1 MADLGTR
8 APSLTRRRLLIGGG
22 AAAGLIVAWAVW
34 PRDYPLNIVAGKDEA
49 VINAFLKIG
58 ADGRVTVVVP
68 QAEMGQ
74 GVYTSLP
81 QILADELGADW
92 RMVGVEPAPVHPAY
106 INRAIIGEVVEDS
119 LPGWLH
125 GVGLRVGNEV
135 GRRMGL
141 QLTGGSTSVRA
152 FDLPLREAGATARTL
167 LAMAAAARWD
177 VDWRVCEARDNQ
189 ISHAGN
195 HIGFGAL
202 ATEAAMLTPPAQIM
216 LRTDGERQLTG
227 RSLPRL
233 DTPAKVDGTALFGA
247 DIRLPNMVFASV
259 RSGPPGSRLDRFVHD
274 GARGVRGLLAVVDE
288 PGWVAAVATDWW
300 AAERALPLLKPVFA
314 HGAMP
319 DAAAI
324 DKALADALT
333 SGDDKAFVDIGGA
346 QGRIDGSGATV
357 IRAEFAV
364 PPVIHAPMETLTAT
378 ARFRDD
384 RLELWLPSQ
393 SISFTRAAVARA
405 LGLKEDHIAVYQ
417 TLIGGGFGRK
427 IEVDAAVQVATIAR
441 RVGRPVQLIWSRLQ
455 DSIAS
460 YPRPPA
466 RARLAATLDADKM
479 IAAWDATIAAP
490 AAGGEMMG
498 RLTGRDGGGSAEA
511 GAVEGALPPYAMPAV
526 RIAHAPTVIGVPS
539 GIWRSVAHSYT
550 AFFTECFVDEL
561 ATAAALDPLSFRLR
575 LLADQPRHAEA
586 LKTAASLGGYAPGS
600 SETAQGLA
608 LHACFGSI
616 VAMMA
621 EVDPDLSDGVRVRR
635 LVCAADCGRII
646 NPDIVRQQLE
656 GGVIWGLA
664 AAMTGKLNYRDGL
677 PEERNFDGFALP
689 ILADMPEI
697 EIHLIDSGEAPGGV
711 GEIAVPP
718 VAPAIANALFV
729 AGGKRIRN
737 LPIAG
742 QTLI

>member
-1 MADLGTR
+1 MAEPGMR
-8 APSLTRRRLLIGGG
+8 APALTRRRLLVGGG
-22 AAAGLIVAWAVW
+22 AAAGLVVAWAAW
-34 PRDYPLNIVAGKDEA
+34 PRDYPLNIVAGKGET
-49 VINAFLKIG
+49 VVNAFLKIG
-58 ADGRVTVVVP
+58 TDGRVTVVVP

-92 RMVGVEPAPVHPAY
+92 RMVGVEPAPIHPAY
-106 INRAIIGEVVEDS
+106 INRAIIGEVVEDN
-119 LPGWLH
+119 LPSWLH
-125 GVGLRVGNEV
+125 GVGLKFGNEV
-135 GRRMGL
+135 GRRMAL

-152 FDLPLREAGATARTL
+152 FDLPLREAGATARSL
-167 LAMAAAARWD
+167 LAMVAAARWG
-177 VDWRVCEARDNQ
+177 VDWTACEARDNQ
-189 ISHAGN
+189 ISHGRDR
-195 HIGFGAL
+195 IGFGAL
-202 ATEAAMLTPPAQIM
+202 AADAAMLTPPAQIV
-216 LRTDGERQLTG
+216 LRTDGERQLAG

-233 DTPAKVDGTALFGA
+233 DTPAKVDGTAPFGA

-259 RSGPPGSRLDRFVHD
+259 RSGPPGSRLDSFVHD
-274 GARGVRGLLAVVDE
+274 GARNINGFVAVVDE
-288 PGWVAAVATDWW
+288 PGWVAAVATNWW

-314 HGAMP
+314 HGAVP
-319 DAAAI
+319 DDTTI
-324 DKALADALT
+324 DKALVDALT
-333 SGDDKAFVDIGGA
+333 GGNDRAFVDIGGA
-346 QGRIDGSGATV
+346 RGRIEESGATV

-378 ARFRDD
+378 ARFRDN
-384 RLELWLPSQ
+384 RLELWVPSQ

-405 LGLKEDHIAVYQ
+405 LDLRDSDVVVYQ
-417 TLIGGGFGRK
+417 TLLGGGFGRK
-427 IEVDAAVQVATIAR
+427 IEVDAAVQAATIAR
-441 RVGRPVQLIWSRLQ
+441 RVNRPVQLVWSRLQ

-466 RARLAATLDADKM
+466 RARLAATLNADKM
-479 IAAWDATIAAP
+479 IAAWDATIATP
-490 AAGGEMMG
+490 SAGGEMMA
-498 RLTGRDGGGSAEA
+498 RLTGRGGGGGAEA
-511 GAVEGALPPYAMPAV
+511 GAVEGAMPPYAIPAV
-526 RIAHAPTVIGVPS
+526 RVAHAPATVGVPS

-550 AFFTECFVDEL
+550 AFFSECFVDEL

-575 LLADQPRHAEA
+575 LLTDQPRHAEV

-600 SETAQGLA
+600 SEAAQGLA

-621 EVDPDLSDGVRVRR
+621 EVDPDLSSGVRVRR
-635 LVCAADCGRII
+635 MVCAADCGRII

-656 GGVIWGLA
+656 GGLIWGLA
-664 AAMTGKLNYRDGL
+664 AAMTGKLSYRDGL

-697 EIHLIDSGEAPGGV
+697 EVHLIDSAEPPGGV

-729 AGGKRIRN
+729 AGGKRIRR

-742 QTLI
+742 QTLS

>member
-1 MADLGTR
+1 MAEPGKR
-8 APSLTRRRLLIGGG
+8 APFLTRRQLLIGGG
-22 AAAGLIVAWAVW
+22 ATTGLIVAWAAW
-34 PRDYPLNIVAGKDEA
+34 PRDYPLNIVAGKDET
-49 VINAFLKIG
+49 VVNAFLKIG
-58 ADGRVTVVVP
+58 GDGRVTVVVP

-92 RMVGVEPAPVHPAY
+92 RMVGVEPAPIHPAY
-106 INRAIIGEVVEDS
+106 INRAIIAEVVEEA

-125 GVGLRVGNEV
+125 GIGLKLGNEV

-152 FDLPLREAGATARTL
+152 FDLPLREAGAAARIL
-167 LAMAAAARWD
+167 LAMAAAARWG
-177 VDWRVCEARDNQ
+177 VDWTACEARDGQ
-189 ISHAGN
+189 ISHGRES
-195 HIGFGAL
+195 IGFGAL
-202 ATEAAMLTPPAQIM
+202 AAEAATLTPPRQIV
-216 LRTDGERQLTG
+216 LRTDGERRLTG

-233 DTPAKVDGTALFGA
+233 DTPAKVDGSAPFGA

-259 RSGPPGSRLDRFVHD
+259 RSGPPGSRLDSFVHD
-274 GARGVRGLLAVVDE
+274 GARGVRGLVAVVNE

-314 HGAMP
+314 HGAVP
-319 DAAAI
+319 DDAAI
-324 DKALADALT
+324 DKALAAALT
-333 SGDDKAFVDIGGA
+333 SGDERAFVDKGGA
-346 QGRIDGSGATV
+346 RGRIDGSGATV
-357 IRAEFAV
+357 IRADYDV
-364 PPVIHAPMETLTAT
+364 PAVIHAPMETLTAT

-384 RLELWLPSQ
+384 RLELWVPSQ
-393 SISFTRAAVARA
+393 SISFTRAAVART
-405 LGLKEDHIAVYQ
+405 LGMQESHVVVYQ
-417 TLIGGGFGRK
+417 TLVGGGFGRK
-427 IEVDAAVQVATIAR
+427 VEVDAAVQAATIAR

-455 DSIAS
+455 ESIAS

-466 RARLAATLDADKM
+466 RARLAAVLDGDKM

-490 AAGGEMMG
+490 STSAEMMA
-498 RLTGRDGGGSAEA
+498 RLTGRGGGGAEA
-511 GAVEGALPPYAMPAV
+511 AAVEGALPPYAIPAV
-526 RIAHAPTVIGVPS
+526 RIAHAPVITGVPS
-539 GIWRSVAHSYT
+539 GIWRSVANSYT

-575 LLADQPRHAEA
+575 LLADQSRHAEA
-586 LKTAASLGGYAPGS
+586 LKTAASLGGYAPGG
-600 SETAQGLA
+600 SEAAQGLA

-616 VAMMA
+616 VAVMA
-621 EVDPDLSDGVRVRR
+621 EVDPDLSGGARIRR
-635 LVCAADCGRII
+635 LVCAADCGRVI

-656 GGVIWGLA
+656 GGMIWGLA
-664 AAMTGKLNYRDGL
+664 AAMTGKLSYQGGL
-677 PEERNFDGFALP
+677 PRERNFDGFALP

-697 EIHLIDSGEAPGGV
+697 EVHLIDSGEAPGGV

-729 AGGKRIRN
+729 AGGKRIRR

-742 QTLI
+742 QTLS

>member
-1 MADLGTR
+1 MAEPGKR
-8 APSLTRRRLLIGGG
+8 APSLTRRQLLIGGG
-22 AAAGLIVAWAVW
+22 AATGLIVAWAAW
-34 PRDYPLNIVAGKDEA
+34 PRDYPLNIVAGKDE
-49 VINAFLKIG
+49 VVVNAFLKIG
-58 ADGRVTVVVP
+58 TDGRVTVVVP

-92 RMVGVEPAPVHPAY
+92 RMVGVEPAPIHPAY
-106 INRAIIGEVVEDS
+106 INRALIAEVVEDA

-125 GVGLRVGNEV
+125 GVGLKLGNEV
-135 GRRMGL
+135 ARRMGL

-167 LAMAAAARWD
+167 LTMAAAARWG
-177 VDWRVCEARDNQ
+177 VDWTACEARDNQ
-189 ISHAGN
+189 ISHGGESL
-195 HIGFGAL
+195 GFGAL
-202 ATEAAMLTPPAQIM
+202 AAEAATLTPPRQVA
-216 LRTDGERQLTG
+216 LRADGERRLTG

-233 DTPAKVDGTALFGA
+233 DTPAKVDGSALFGA
-247 DIRLPNMVFASV
+247 DIRLPNMLFASL
-259 RSGPPGSRLDRFVHD
+259 RSGPPGSRLDSFVHD
-274 GARGVRGLLAVVDE
+274 GARGVRGLVAVVDE

-300 AAERALPLLKPVFA
+300 AAERALPLLKPVFS
-314 HGAMP
+314 HGAVP
-319 DAAAI
+319 DDAAI
-324 DKALADALT
+324 DKALADALA
-333 SGDDKAFVDIGGA
+333 GGEARAFVDTGGA
-346 QGRIDGSGATV
+346 PGRIEGSGATV
-357 IRAEFAV
+357 IRADYAV
-364 PPVIHAPMETLTAT
+364 PAVIHAPMETLTAT

-384 RLELWLPSQ
+384 RLELWVPSQ

-405 LGLKEDHIAVYQ
+405 LGLKDSHVVVYQ
-417 TLIGGGFGRK
+417 TLVGGGFGHK
-427 IEVDAAVQVATIAR
+427 VEVDAAIQAATIAR

-455 DSIAS
+455 DSIAG

-466 RARLAATLDADKM
+466 RARLAATLDGDKM

-490 AAGGEMMG
+490 ATSAEMMA
-498 RLTGRDGGGSAEA
+498 RLTGRGGGTGAEA
-511 GAVEGALPPYAMPAV
+511 AAVEGALPPYAIPAV
-526 RIAHAPTVIGVPS
+526 RIAHAPAATGVPT
-539 GIWRSVAHSYT
+539 GIWRSVANSYT
-550 AFFTECFVDEL
+550 AFFTECFIDEL

-575 LLADQPRHAEA
+575 LLAGQPRHAEA

-600 SETAQGLA
+600 SEAAQGLA

-616 VAMMA
+616 VATMA
-621 EVDPDLSDGVRVRR
+621 EVDPDLSGGPRVRR

-656 GGVIWGLA
+656 GGLIWGLA
-664 AAMTGKLNYRDGL
+664 AAMTGKLSYQGGL
-677 PEERNFDGFALP
+677 PQERNFDGFALP

-697 EIHLIDSGEAPGGV
+697 EIHLIDSGESPGGV

-729 AGGKRIRN
+729 ASGTRIRH

-742 QTLI
+742 QTLS